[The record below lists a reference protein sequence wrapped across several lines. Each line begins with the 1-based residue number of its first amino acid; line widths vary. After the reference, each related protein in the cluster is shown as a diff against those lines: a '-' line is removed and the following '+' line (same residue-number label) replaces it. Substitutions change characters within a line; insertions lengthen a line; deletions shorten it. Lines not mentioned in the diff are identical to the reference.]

1 MPKATRL
8 RLQLQAT
15 LPSYAL
21 TRRRGRERSLSE
33 AFIKQSGLFT
43 MHSIDD
49 LIEIALKEDIG
60 PADITTDNLVGP
72 ELEGVGVI
80 IAKES
85 LVVAGLEIAKRV
97 FQSLDPE
104 IVFKSEFKDGD
115 KLEKGGTIFQV
126 NGKLSAL
133 LKGER
138 TALNFLQRL
147 SGIATNVRSYVDK
160 LGNNAARLVDTR
172 KTTPGLRFLEKYA
185 VRVGGAFNHRMGLY
199 DGVLI
204 KDNHIAA
211 CGGITA
217 SVDRIRSKISH
228 LVKIEVEVS
237 TLDEVKEA
245 IAAGADVIMLDN
257 MSIKQIKKSVALI
270 GGRAIV
276 EISGGVTKDNFL
288 RLADIGV
295 DLISVGAFTHS
306 ARSMDI
312 SMRIKSTDK

>member
-1 MPKATRL
+1 
-8 RLQLQAT
+8 
-15 LPSYAL
+15 
-21 TRRRGRERSLSE
+21 
-33 AFIKQSGLFT
+33 

-72 ELEGVGVI
+72 ELEGVGVT

-85 LVVAGLEIAKRV
+85 LVIAGLEVAKRV
-97 FQSLDPE
+97 FQSLDAK
-104 IVFKSEFKDGD
+104 VVYTSEFKDGD
-115 KLEKGGTIFQV
+115 ILEKGSTIFQV
-126 NGKLSAL
+126 SGKLGTL

-160 LGNNAARLVDTR
+160 LKKNAVRLVDTR

-217 SVDRIRSKISH
+217 SIERIRSKISH
-228 LVKIEVEVS
+228 LVKVEVEVS
-237 TLDEVKEA
+237 NIDEVKEA

-257 MSIKQIKKSVALI
+257 MSIKRIKESMALI
-270 GGRAIV
+270 AGRAIV
-276 EISGGVTKDNFL
+276 EVSGGVTKDNFL

-312 SMRIKSTDK
+312 SMRIKSTKSTNK